1 MSPATAT
8 WQALGSSAVVV
19 VDDVAALAGVR
30 RAVERELVAIDR
42 ACSRF
47 RDDSELSRLHAANGR
62 PTFVGPMLM
71 QAIVVALE
79 AARQTG
85 GLVDPTIGAAV
96 IAAGYD
102 RHFGDLPADA
112 TAQPCVATPG
122 WRSVRLDRERGLVQL
137 PPGARLD
144 LGATAKALA
153 ADRAV
158 VAAVA
163 AAGRHGVLV
172 GLGGDLATAGRAPA
186 GGWPVGIADGHRD
199 AAPDATVA
207 LTAGGLAT
215 SSTTQ
220 RRWRSGGA
228 ELHHIFDPR
237 IGRPAPVVWRTV
249 SVAAPTCVRA
259 NTASTAAIIL
269 GAEAPAWL
277 AARGLPARLV
287 HRDGTVVGTG
297 GWRVE
302 AVAA

>member
-8 WQALGSSAVVV
+8 WEALGSSAVVV
-19 VDDVAALAGVR
+19 VDDAAALAGAR
-30 RAVERELVAIDR
+30 RAVESELVAIDR

-47 RDDSELSRLHAANGR
+47 RDDSELSRLHGADGR
-62 PTFVGPMLM
+62 PTLVGPLLM
-71 QAIVVALE
+71 QCIAVALE

-96 IAAGYD
+96 VAAGYD
-102 RHFGDLPADA
+102 RDFGDLPVDA
-112 TAQPCVATPG
+112 TARPCVATPG
-122 WRSVRLDRERGLVQL
+122 WRSVRLDRERMLVQL

-153 ADRAV
+153 ADRAAA
-158 VAAVA
+158 AAVA
-163 AAGRHGVLV
+163 VAPHGVLV
-172 GLGGDLATAGRAPA
+172 GLGGDIATAGRAPA
-186 GGWPVGIADGHRD
+186 EGWPVGIADGHRD

-207 LTAGGLAT
+207 LAGGGLAT

-237 IGRPAPVVWRTV
+237 SGRPAPVVWRTV